1 MADHDW
7 KSRIADTRYAAQ
19 AGVDSLSASARDAVA
34 TARDRIGSTYG
45 AARQRAD
52 VIADTSRDLAKT
64 GIETGTRIAVRG
76 KDVAEKA
83 AFSARGLVAERPL
96 TAVAVGIAAGV
107 LLGFLANRL
116 SSTATTEPEPV
127 EDDEIYD

>member
-1 MADHDW
+1 MADIDW
-7 KSRIADTRYAAQ
+7 KSRIADSRDAAQ
-19 AGVDSLSASARDAVA
+19 AGVDSLSASAREAVA

-52 VIADTSRDLAKT
+52 VLADSGRDLART
-64 GIETGTRIAVRG
+64 GIETGTRLASRG
-76 KDVAEKA
+76 KDAAEKA

-96 TAVAVGIAAGV
+96 TAIAAGVAAGV

-116 SSTATTEPEPV
+116 TGGGSNEPEPV